1 MSVTV
6 APVRVSEKQ
15 MVMNEVEREFS
26 STTSQ
31 MGVLDLVLGAY
42 HIRLGIFLLLVNI
55 LFLGIYGTS
64 ESVHHSSYETI
75 IPSRLTFGDKEDS
88 KGKLSYVL
96 LMKEKRQVIH
106 FRRRLFVK
114 NFPVYTYSK
123 GVPSLDMSFIPD
135 SCHYDGFVEGELGS
149 IVSVSTCSGLW
160 GIVTIQKMVYCI
172 EPIETLRQ
180 FEHILYHVDWQLHSS
195 CRVTTEEDQ
204 RSRSSVQKQRKEEKE
219 MLEPEALNY
228 IWSHTKYVEMF
239 VVVNNRRFQM
249 WKSSVTKTVQMVMDA
264 LAHVNTYS
272 QGIRVKVVLTGLEIW
287 TERDQVRVSGDLQE
301 VLHNFNHWREGELV
315 SRAKHDVAHLI
326 VGYDPGEF
334 MGEAFLNGACVSEL
348 AAGVESFYHEDPT
361 LFALLMVHELGHNL
375 GMKHDHL
382 ACMCPDQPSCIM
394 LATISFESH
403 FSNCSLEDFY
413 EFLPQHKGSC
423 LYDKPGPRGMVSKP
437 FCGDHMVDQGEECD
451 CGGPQDCMKDPCCL
465 PSCQLRLG
473 SDCAF
478 GACCRKCKFLKASTP
493 CRASM
498 DECDLPEYCNGSSMW
513 CQPDT
518 YKQDGTP
525 CRGEGYCYQGRC
537 RSLQSQCVEV
547 FGEGSRVARHSCYHH
562 LNSQGDRFGNCGSD
576 QKGLHKVF
584 VKCEPENVMCGRL
597 LCEDILRLP
606 QMRDHHTLIQI
617 PLENTWCWGVDLFED
632 VDLPDGGAVQEGTLC
647 GPQKICLNRTC
658 SAMQALQ
665 YDCEPEALCHGRG
678 VCNNLK
684 HCHYDDGYAPPTC
697 DSVGFGGSVGSGS
710 PVEVRTLSPKSLL
723 LYQKPQIA
731 PAPLANNLSPSLH
744 TSPLRLQGP
753 PFFIRAQGH
762 NSRRLQSLGS
772 PFPTSEPSTGP
783 TTENASRE
791 NASWENASQENTSWE
806 NDSSQESSRSLLS
819 FFEILV
825 IILVF
830 LILMYCLLYVLFRQ
844 KDRVEEEEE
853 EREQVLS
860 VLYKSEPMREEE
872 ETYKEEEEEKDEE
885 REEEREEEEAEEE
898 ERKKRRTNRTV

>member
-1 MSVTV
+1 MLFIGMSC
-6 APVRVSEKQ
+6 
-15 MVMNEVEREFS
+15 
-26 STTSQ
+26 
-31 MGVLDLVLGAY
+31 VLG
-42 HIRLGIFLLLVNI
+42 
-55 LFLGIYGTS
+55 
-64 ESVHHSSYETI
+64 SVDYSYEIVT
-75 IPSRLTFGDKEDS
+75 PKKLTF
-88 KGKLSYVL
+88 KGREGSERKVSYLLYMRGKKL
-96 LMKEKRQVIH
+96 VIH
-106 FRRRLFVK
+106 LKLKRGIFVK
-114 NFPVYTYSK
+114 NFPVYTYAK
-123 GVPSLDMSFIPD
+123 ENLDLDMPFIQD
-135 SCHYDGFVEGELGS
+135 DCYYDGYVEGEQWSHVS
-149 IVSVSTCSGLW
+149 ISTCSGLQ
-160 GIVTIQKMVYCI
+160 GIISMDESVYGI

-219 MLEPEALNY
+219 MLETEALNY

-239 VVVNNRRFQM
+239 VVVDNRCFQM
-249 WKSSVTKTVQMVMDA
+249 WNSNVTKTVQMVMDT

-287 TERDQVRVSGDLQE
+287 TERDQVRVSGDLRE

-413 EFLPQHKGSC
+413 EFLQQHKGSC

-658 SAMQALQ
+658 SAVQALQ
-665 YDCEPEALCHGRG
+665 CDCEPETMCHGRG

-684 HCHYDDGYAPPTC
+684 HCHCDDGYAPPMC
-697 DSVGFGGSVGSGS
+697 DSMGFGGSVDSGS
-710 PVEVRTLSPKSLL
+710 PLEVSPALEVRVFSMDVRTFSLESSEPFLEGAALSAQEYLFPT
-723 LYQKPQIA
+723 
-731 PAPLANNLSPSLH
+731 PLE
-744 TSPLRLQGP
+744 P
-753 PFFIRAQGH
+753 PTPEDISASDFT
-762 NSRRLQSLGS
+762 
-772 PFPTSEPSTGP
+772 PFPYPAITCPTMTIKSEGKSIG
-783 TTENASRE
+783 SK
-791 NASWENASQENTSWE
+791 
-806 NDSSQESSRSLLS
+806 SSVW
-819 FFEILV
+819 IL
-825 IILVF
+825 ISIVF
-830 LILMYCLLYVLFRQ
+830 LIILLTFVSLSLFNKIKFRPSELEKERRGGQ
-844 KDRVEEEEE
+844 SEEM
-853 EREQVLS
+853 QGG
-860 VLYKSEPMREEE
+860 YKWS
-872 ETYKEEEEEKDEE
+872 Y
-885 REEEREEEEAEEE
+885 
-898 ERKKRRTNRTV
+898 RK